1 MRQQT
6 FAAMPVALSLIV
18 IAVPRAVK
26 NVTTCCGFT
35 ILCWSAELF
44 PTKIFECMDCNDAGK
59 AVPHLYCKTKAS
71 TVERCYFDGDRV
83 FSFLNVLIAA
93 IAALA
98 ISSSFARADE
108 TGVSLWLP
116 GFFGS
121 LAAVPQSPGFAYANI
136 FYVPSVGAGGSVAFA
151 RQVTRGD
158 LTVNFNGNLN
168 ARLDGRADLY
178 LGLPSYTFASPVF
191 GGQATVAMI
200 IPYGGAEAGV
210 NATLNGSVG
219 PQGFTVSR
227 GTSGDVLGFGD
238 LAPVATL
245 RWNAGVSNFM
255 TYALT
260 DIPIG
265 VYHPNNL
272 VNLGIGHGGADVG
285 GGYTYFNPETGNE
298 ISGVLGFTYNFE
310 NPYTRYQNGIDM
322 HFDWGAS
329 RFFTKQLQLGA
340 VGYAYEQL
348 TCDSGAGDRVGCFES
363 RVISLGAQVGY
374 IIPMGKLQGYVNVKA
389 YKEFAAENRPYGWNA
404 WLTFAVSQ
412 APAPPDK
419 H

>member
-1 MRQQT
+1 
-6 FAAMPVALSLIV
+6 MPH
-18 IAVPRAVK
+18 R
-26 NVTTCCGFT
+26 
-35 ILCWSAELF
+35 
-44 PTKIFECMDCNDAGK
+44 
-59 AVPHLYCKTKAS
+59 YCKTQAS
-71 TVERCYFDGDRV
+71 TVGPHHFDG
-83 FSFLNVLIAA
+83 FSVRSFQKALIVAVL
-93 IAALA
+93 ALGV
-98 ISSSFARADE
+98 SSNFARADE

-121 LAAVPQSPGFAYANI
+121 LAAAPQTPGFAYANV
-136 FYVPSVGAGGSVAFA
+136 FYVPSVGAGGSVVFA

-178 LGLPSYTFASPVF
+178 LGLPSYTFASPIL
-191 GGQATVAMI
+191 GGQASVAMI
-200 IPYGGAEAGV
+200 IPFGGSEAGV
-210 NATLNGSVG
+210 NATLNGSAG
-219 PQGFTVSR
+219 PLGFNVSR

-238 LAPVATL
+238 LAPVFSL

-265 VYHPNNL
+265 VYNPDNL
-272 VNLGIGHGGADVG
+272 VNLGIGHSGADVG

-310 NPYTRYQNGIDM
+310 NPYTQYRNGVDM

-329 RFFTKQLQLGA
+329 RFFTKQLQIGA

-348 TCDSGAGDRVGCFES
+348 SCDSGAGDRVGCFES
-363 RVISLGAQVGY
+363 RVVSLGAQVGY

-404 WLTFAVSQ
+404 WLTFAISEAAPVPAAQ
-412 APAPPDK
+412 AR
-419 H
+419 